1 MAWSMASANASQVRV
16 GPPFLGKNV
25 RRLDIVVDREIDVEK
40 TAAAN
45 RRRCSNVVA
54 VLPREEIIDS

>member
-25 RRLDIVVDREIDVEK
+25 RRLVVVDREIDVEK